1 MRCRVLSTIIGA
13 MSSNLPQLD
22 KILASP
28 CLPDYAAIINERL
41 RDEAAKR
48 RQFYDEM
55 SDEQKLEFIDGD
67 VICHSPARCAH
78 LEAKYNL
85 ATLLGTFVRQRGL
98 GRVFDEK
105 CLCVFP
111 RNDYEPDI
119 VFFSASR
126 AVAFE
131 PATNKFP
138 IPELIVEV
146 LSESTEH
153 RDRGVKFTDFEAHG
167 VLEYWI
173 VDADAKTVEQY
184 VLRDGSFHFLLKSSS
199 GDISSQVL
207 TGFRIPIASI
217 FDPAEN
223 LKTLR
228 AILAG

>member
-55 SDEQKLEFIDGD
+55 SEEQKF
-67 VICHSPARCAH
+67 
-78 LEAKYNL
+78 
-85 ATLLGTFVRQRGL
+85 
-98 GRVFDEK
+98 
-105 CLCVFP
+105 
-111 RNDYEPDI
+111 DYEPDI
-119 VFFSASR
+119 VFFPASR